1 MSTHPAVTNGS
12 AEAMGGPDVC
22 KVPPAPPTPTP
33 FPNKA
38 SASDAQAS
46 TCSDKVWIVK
56 KRTCTLKT
64 VISRSSRNAGTL
76 KGLKSST
83 LGGEVKFKSGSDKVR
98 VEGEKIVH
106 LTSSTSHNGG
116 NAPAGKVVKASQD
129 KVLVS

>member
-1 MSTHPAVTNGS
+1 MNPAVTNGS
-12 AEAMGGPDVC
+12 ADALANPDVC
-22 KVPPAPPTPTP
+22 KVPPTPPTPTP

-38 SASDAQAS
+38 TASDADTS
-46 TCSDKVWIVK
+46 TCSEKVWMVK
-56 KRTCTLKT
+56 KRACTLKT

-98 VEGEKIVH
+98 VEGEKVVH

-116 NAPAGKVVKASQD
+116 NAPAGQVIKASQE